1 MTDEQDVE
9 ANYPNGVAKGMAF
22 TGRKERIFTKVKGI
36 PLFLFDFSMLE
47 VLFSRVDKGPAF

>member
-36 PLFLFDFSMLE
+36 PLFLLE